1 MCYFP
6 TVPLLGRDSA
16 FLGLLSQL
24 SSIYLSSSF
33 QNFGAMVPFS
43 HSQLFFLVGLE
54 FALRTLY
61 KAGALLLEPHLQSI
75 LLWLFL
81 SWGLENYLP
90 ALAWNCDSPD
100 LSLPCS

>member
-24 SSIYLSSSF
+24 SSIYLSSSL

-43 HSQLFFLVGLE
+43 HSQLFFFGGTRVCTQD
-54 FALRTLY
+54 FV
-61 KAGALLLEPHLQSI
+61 QS
-75 LLWLFL
+75 W
-81 SWGLENYLP
+81 
-90 ALAWNCDSPD
+90 
-100 LSLPCS
+100 CSIA